1 MKIRSVLG
9 IAAASVVLAACGG
22 QDGATDPANG
32 AATSAPEMRAA
43 PGDPPHHAPEPAAG
57 LAINTPWTRAIPPN
71 APVAAGYVGLVNG
84 GTVDDRLLSAR
95 TDHAA
100 RVEIHEMVAT
110 GDGTMQMRE
119 LEGGLPVPGSI
130 AVDLRPGGL
139 HLMFFEP
146 EAEAWQAGASVPVT
160 LVFEHAGEREVAF
173 EVFAPGQSP
182 AAPGADEASE
192 DHHEGHH
199 GH

>member
-1 MKIRSVLG
+1 LLG
-9 IAAASVVLAACGG
+9 AAAVSTLLAACGG
-22 QDGATDPANG
+22 SGHDTHTPGDGAG
-32 AATSAPEMRAA
+32 HAPEMRSAA
-43 PGDPPHHAPEPAAG
+43 ADEGHHEAQAPSAG
-57 LAINTPWTRAIPPN
+57 LVINTPWTRAIPPN
-71 APVAAGYVGLVNG
+71 APVAAGYLGVVNG
-84 GTVDDRLLSAR
+84 GAVDDRLISVRSA
-95 TDHAA
+95 HAG
-100 RVEIHEMVAT
+100 RVEIHEMVAA

-119 LEGGLPVPGSI
+119 LDGGLPVPGSI

-146 EAEAWQAGASVPVT
+146 EAEAWQVGASVPAT

-173 EVFAPGQSP
+173 EVFAPGESP
-182 AAPGADEASE
+182 AMQGAGGD